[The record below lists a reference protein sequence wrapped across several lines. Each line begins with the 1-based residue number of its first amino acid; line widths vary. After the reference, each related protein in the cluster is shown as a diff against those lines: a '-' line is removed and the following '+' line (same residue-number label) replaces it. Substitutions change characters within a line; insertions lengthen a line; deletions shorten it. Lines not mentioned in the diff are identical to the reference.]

1 MDRKLEILCRTNG
14 PLATGCYIIKDGV
27 ATGCYIIKDGAKAYL
42 VDAPSPADKLID
54 TLDGLS
60 LSLEAVYL
68 THGHFD
74 HIMAIPQLRRRYPD
88 MKVAVSARDAGL
100 LDRKACLEALSRFG
114 IPGDVEEFPP
124 PDILLEDG
132 DETLFGYRVIATG
145 GHTPGSVCFHGED
158 DRILFTGDTLFR
170 GSVGRCDL
178 GGDEK
183 ELRSSLT
190 RLLEIIADDTTLL
203 AGHGPSSTFGYEKAH
218 NPFLM

>member
-1 MDRKLEILCRTNG
+1 MATSTTSCDRK
-14 PLATGCYIIKDGV
+14 V
-27 ATGCYIIKDGAKAYL
+27 
-42 VDAPSPADKLID
+42 
-54 TLDGLS
+54 
-60 LSLEAVYL
+60 
-68 THGHFD
+68 
-74 HIMAIPQLRRRYPD
+74 
-88 MKVAVSARDAGL
+88 
-100 LDRKACLEALSRFG
+100 CLEALSRFG
-114 IPGDVEEFPP
+114 IPGDVEDFPP

>member
-14 PLATGCYIIKDGV
+14 PL

-100 LDRKACLEALSRFG
+100 LDRKVCLEALSRFG
-114 IPGDVEEFPP
+114 IPGDVEDFPP
-124 PDILLEDG
+124 PDILLGDG

>member
-14 PLATGCYIIKDGV
+14 PL

-88 MKVAVSARDAGL
+88 MKVAVSAKDAGL
-100 LDRKACLEALSRFG
+100 LDRKVCLEALSRFG
-114 IPGDVEEFPP
+114 IPGDVEDFPP

-132 DETLFGYRVIATG
+132 DKTLFGYRVIATG
-145 GHTPGSVCFHGED
+145 GHTPGSVCLYCEAERFVLVGD
-158 DRILFTGDTLFR
+158 VLFLE
-170 GSVGRCDL
+170 SVGRTDFEQGSYSAL
-178 GGDEK
+178 ESSILEK
-183 ELRSSLT
+183 LYTLPEDTAVLT
-190 RLLEIIADDTTLL
+190 
-203 AGHGPSSTFGYEKAH
+203 GHGPDTTIGHELDY
-218 NPFLM
+218 NPYVNRNTR